1 MVVVVLTDCPPKLRG
16 DLSKWLFEV
25 NTGVYVGRV
34 SGRVRE
40 LLWERICENLNK
52 GQATM
57 VYPAAVEQRMEFR
70 VHNTSWTIADYD
82 GLKLMR
88 RPLPASERERDN
100 VVLEEGFSKAAA
112 YRKINRIQRA
122 EQRKKEPD
130 SYVVLDIETTGLS
143 HLSDEILEIAA
154 LRVADGQIVE
164 EFNTLVR
171 CEKMIPV
178 SVVSL
183 TGISKELLESQGV
196 ELEAA
201 MKAFLTLAADEVLVC
216 HNAAFDYRFIQA
228 ACKKC
233 SLPIP
238 QNKCI
243 DTLSMARKKI
253 KNLPDYKLQTLAE
266 FFSLD
271 YEGAHR
277 ALNDCYLAYGIYLKL
292 KEI

>member
-271 YEGAHR
+271 CEGAHR